1 MCRNYNKIEYIKEVE
16 KTSMVNVKVLKTKV
30 SAANRYLC
38 RHLMFIHRVSHI
50 RK

>member
-16 KTSMVNVKVLKTKV
+16 KTSMVKVLKTKV

-38 RHLMFIHRVSHI
+38 RHLMFIHRVSLI